1 MLQLLYLPVLTLL
14 LLFYFRLAV
23 QFKIIDKPNQRSSHS
38 RITIRGGGIIFPI
51 AILLQALFSGFQY
64 PLFTS
69 GLLLISIVSF
79 YDDLRPL
86 SNKIRLLVHLIA
98 VSFLFMQ
105 AGLMSYPVLIIIP
118 VYILVI
124 GAINAYNFMD
134 GINGITG
141 AYSFITIL
149 SLYFINETQISFV
162 FSEWLIIVAI
172 SLLAFNFYNFR
183 KKAKCFAGDVGSVS
197 MAFIIIFFL
206 LILILETENLKY
218 IGLLLFY
225 GLDAVSTII
234 FRLIRRENIFEAH
247 RSHFY
252 QHLANVKS
260 WPHLWV
266 STLYMV
272 VQLLVNVLIIFS
284 DWNLGAYLI
293 FFLVLGLAFVGLRF
307 VVEGKRDL
315 IISKFDN

>member
-1 MLQLLYLPVLTLL
+1 
-14 LLFYFRLAV
+14 
-23 QFKIIDKPNQRSSHS
+23 
-38 RITIRGGGIIFPI
+38 
-51 AILLQALFSGFQY
+51 
-64 PLFTS
+64 
-69 GLLLISIVSF
+69 
-79 YDDLRPL
+79 
-86 SNKIRLLVHLIA
+86 
-98 VSFLFMQ
+98 
-105 AGLMSYPVLIIIP
+105 
-118 VYILVI
+118 
-124 GAINAYNFMD
+124 
-134 GINGITG
+134 
-141 AYSFITIL
+141 
-149 SLYFINETQISFV
+149 
-162 FSEWLIIVAI
+162 
-172 SLLAFNFYNFR
+172 
-183 KKAKCFAGDVGSVS
+183 